1 MGCMVEVN
9 KNYTKEAFEYPI
21 GSKHRINWCGHCWQL
36 RVGKRVTGSREIKVN
51 RKSKKEI
58 KEYSARLFRERKKHS
73 YNYEALNDYST
84 HQLHQLMMVWRECG
98 GTDLDELKAIIKK
111 SKKKSIYLQDAID
124 DLYADK
130 DRRGNHH
137 HTMRTS
143 NSRYNRVLEGLGN
156 VKLDELSYG
165 ALEDWLD
172 SQSNLKPRTK
182 DNLLNALGEILK
194 RAKKQKHIEENIVA
208 DLDTGERRSLTQ
220 YDSRD
225 VRNATKLPLEV
236 VRKLLKYSL
245 SNEEEWGFTASIVLG
260 LFSGIRTEEKGK
272 LEWKQVK
279 FDKDM
284 VTISGDIAKKRRIRH
299 VTLPENAKAWLMKL
313 PKTKQVYKNWFD
325 KDTQKTGKYILKN
338 EYIGQASSRWTQF
351 WKSFVKEY
359 DLPYP
364 TWRDCFNNGLRD
376 SFGTYHYELYDNA
389 SLTIK
394 EMGHKTDE
402 ILFAHYR
409 DLVDEKGEGEEFF
422 SIYPE

>member
-1 MGCMVEVN
+1 
-9 KNYTKEAFEYPI
+9 
-21 GSKHRINWCGHCWQL
+21 
-36 RVGKRVTGSREIKVN
+36 
-51 RKSKKEI
+51 
-58 KEYSARLFRERKKHS
+58 
-73 YNYEALNDYST
+73 
-84 HQLHQLMMVWRECG
+84 
-98 GTDLDELKAIIKK
+98 
-111 SKKKSIYLQDAID
+111 IYLQDAID

-245 SNEEEWGFTASIVLG
+245 SNEEEWGFTTSIVLG

-272 LEWKQVK
+272 LEWEQVK

-299 VTLPENAKAWLMKL
+299 VTLPEN
-313 PKTKQVYKNWFD
+313 
-325 KDTQKTGKYILKN
+325 
-338 EYIGQASSRWTQF
+338 
-351 WKSFVKEY
+351 
-359 DLPYP
+359 
-364 TWRDCFNNGLRD
+364 
-376 SFGTYHYELYDNA
+376 
-389 SLTIK
+389 
-394 EMGHKTDE
+394 
-402 ILFAHYR
+402 
-409 DLVDEKGEGEEFF
+409 
-422 SIYPE
+422 